1 MAVVK
6 FLRTHRSTCVDP
18 LHWHFYD
25 SFSGTFSHLIAC
37 PVTLRAALI
46 DPVLGFA
53 PASARINTSAA
64 EQIAAV
70 IRAERL
76 ALDWVL
82 ETHIHAD
89 HVSAAQFFRMRF
101 GAQIGI
107 GASVCAVQAI
117 CAQLF
122 DLQDSVVTDGSQFD
136 RLWRDDE
143 RFDLGQLEV
152 RVIATPGHTL
162 DGVTY
167 LVGSHAFIG
176 DTVFRADFGTAR
188 CDFAGGDASTLF
200 DSIKRLYSLVPSTV
214 LHFCHDYPPCE
225 APPTERAYVDDMR
238 FSNVHMTA
246 ATRREEFVALRRSRD
261 AKLPVPALMIPAVQ
275 LNIAAGKLP
284 TAAGNGIAYLKLPL
298 NCFGA

>member
-6 FLRTHRSTCVDP
+6 FLRAHRAACSDP
-18 LHWHFYD
+18 LHWHFHD
-25 SFSGTFSHLIAC
+25 SFSGTFTHLIAC
-37 PVTLRAALI
+37 PTTLRAAII
-46 DPVLGFA
+46 DPVMGYA
-53 PASARINTSAA
+53 PAAARTNSSAA

-70 IRAERL
+70 IRAEHL

-107 GASVCAVQAI
+107 GASVCAVQAM

-122 DLQDSVVTDGSQFD
+122 DLQGTLLTDGSQFD
-136 RLWRDDE
+136 RLWADEE
-143 RFDLGQLEV
+143 RFELGQLEV

-188 CDFAGGDASTLF
+188 CDLAGGDAAVLYE
-200 DSIKRLYSLVPSTV
+200 SIKRLYALPPSTV

-225 APPTERAYVDDMR
+225 APPTERAFVDDMR

-275 LNIAAGKLP
+275 INVAAGRLP
-284 TAAGNGIAYLKLPL
+284 TPSANGIAYLKLPL
-298 NCFGA
+298 NTLGG

>member
-1 MAVVK
+1 MAVVR
-6 FLRTHRSTCVDP
+6 FLRRNRAAVSDP

-25 SFSGTFSHLIAC
+25 QFSGTFTHLIAC

-46 DPVLGFA
+46 DPVMGYA
-53 PASARINTSAA
+53 PAAARTNTNAA

-70 IRAERL
+70 IRAEHL

-101 GAQIGI
+101 GAQVGI
-107 GASVCAVQAI
+107 GASVRAVQSL

-122 DLQDSVVTDGSQFD
+122 DLQHSLATDGSQFD
-136 RLWRDDE
+136 RLWQDDE
-143 RFDLGQLEV
+143 SFELGHLEV
-152 RVIATPGHTL
+152 RVLDTPGHTL

-167 LVGSHAFIG
+167 LVGGHAFIG

-188 CDFAGGDASTLF
+188 CDLAGGDAAVLF
-200 DSIKRLYSLVPSTV
+200 DSIKRLYSLAPSTV

-238 FSNVHMTA
+238 FSNVHLTS
-246 ATRREEFVALRRSRD
+246 ATRREEFVALRRRRD
-261 AKLPVPALMIPAVQ
+261 GTLPVPALLIPAVQ
-275 LNIAAGKLP
+275 INAAAGRLP
-284 TAAGNGIAYLKLPL
+284 TPSANGIAYLRLPL
-298 NCFGA
+298 NALGG